1 MKRHRVEIS
10 IRQGT
15 WFEKSNLT
23 LEEIL
28 KFTNCWTVGLNESQ
42 IAQQLRLSP
51 NTAVDWCMFC
61 REVCEVPIAERS
73 QNLGGIGKRVQI
85 DESKIGKRKYHR
97 GHFVEGQWV
106 FGGIEKDSRKSFIVA
121 VQDRSEKNLLPLI
134 QKWIEP
140 SSIIVSDC
148 WKAYINLDKYGYTHE
163 TVNHS

>member
-1 MKRHRVEIS
+1 MTDPMAFKYECRGKTVKRRRVEIS

-28 KFTNCWTVGLNESQ
+28 KFTYWWTVGLKESQ

-51 NTAVDWCMFC
+51 NTAWCMFC
-61 REVCEVPIAERS
+61 IEVCEVAIAEKS
-73 QNLGGIGKRVQI
+73 QKLGGIDKRVQI

-106 FGGIEKDSRKSFIVA
+106 FGGIEEDNRKSFIVA
-121 VQDRSEKNLLPLI
+121 VHKVKITRNI
-134 QKWIEP
+134 
-140 SSIIVSDC
+140 
-148 WKAYINLDKYGYTHE
+148 
-163 TVNHS
+163 